1 MTEISSPAQN
11 GSPVNTAGS
20 AGPAPEN
27 FDIDPMRIV
36 ALLAAELGVR
46 TAQVAATVELL
57 DGGATVP
64 FIARYRKEVTGGLDD
79 TVLRN
84 LEVRLI
90 YMRELESRQIGRASV
105 RERVGQEG

>member
-20 AGPAPEN
+20 AGPAPEI

-36 ALLAAELGVR
+36 ALLAAALGVR
-46 TAQVAATVELL
+46 TAQVAATDELL

-64 FIARYRKEVTGGLDD
+64 FIARHRKEVTGGLDAP
-79 TVLRN
+79 VLRH
-84 LEVRLI
+84 LKDRLI
-90 YMRELESRQIGRASV
+90 YMREQMGEATSREQWCQS
-105 RERVGQEG
+105 